1 MPTPGKYSVVFLVQ
15 FRLALLGPLLL
26 LFLREL
32 LGWLLRL
39 LREGCVHGRVA
50 HHRHGVVFVGDGR
63 QRGAWRG
70 RRFFLGFLLL
80 TGAFR
85 PLFGGRAEVLPY
97 PVDFPALVLLTTI
110 ESFLLLAQVFQFLEL
125 LQLNTFL
132 LSLLPAQRF
141 HCSIMFSL
149 ALFLLFHLRAHF
161 LQILHSLHLHILQ
174 LILIISQLFELPFLI
189 LLPFLGLFY
198 LGSQSVELRTPLV
211 LAAGQSVTVSSKQVQ
226 VFGGL

>member
-1 MPTPGKYSVVFLVQ
+1 MVASLITDMVSSSSGMVGSG
-15 FRLALLGPLLL
+15 ALG
-26 LFLREL
+26 
-32 LGWLLRL
+32 G
-39 LREGCVHGRVA
+39 A
-50 HHRHGVVFVGDGR
+50 GVSSLDF
-63 QRGAWRG
+63 
-70 RRFFLGFLLL
+70 FFL
-80 TGAFR
+80 
-85 PLFGGRAEVLPY
+85 
-97 PVDFPALVLLTTI
+97 LVLSAPCLEVVLRSSLI
-110 ESFLLLAQVFQFLEL
+110 RSISPRWSCSRRSSRSFSLRKCSNSWSCSNSTRSFSAFCLQIDGIQQASEHT
-125 LQLNTFL
+125 LQLTKVI
-132 LSLLPAQRF
+132 LPAQRF